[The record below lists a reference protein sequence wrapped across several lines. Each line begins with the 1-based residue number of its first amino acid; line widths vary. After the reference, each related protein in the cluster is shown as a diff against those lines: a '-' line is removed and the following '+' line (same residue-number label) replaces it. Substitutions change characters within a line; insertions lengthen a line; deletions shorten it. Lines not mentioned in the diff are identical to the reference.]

1 MERRKFL
8 TGLFGDLSVPASLAF
23 ANGQGKGHGKEKKKR
38 QEDSRD
44 GDRESRYFRDQ
55 DYGRIA

>member
-1 MERRKFL
+1 MDCRKFL
-8 TGLFGDLSVPASLAF
+8 TGLFGVLSVPASLAF